1 MFFSNLSNLSNLA
14 LTTTALTTTTHTR
27 DARSIDRLRGRA
39 VLTVDK
45 WLRFEMPVASAVLM
59 QLLRYRLQAAFAFK
73 ASHAR
78 VALPSELA
86 EAVRLVGNAFMY
98 DSRRYSAN
106 GASLFPSFATNG
118 SAGRGGGG
126 GGGRGWTEAA
136 ETEAVEVGEE
146 GEGEEGER
154 PQQHARLELRGS

>member
-45 WLRFEMPVASAVLM
+45 WLRFEMPVASAALM

-126 GGGRGWTEAA
+126 GGGRGWN
-136 ETEAVEVGEE
+136 G
-146 GEGEEGER
+146 GGGD
-154 PQQHARLELRGS
+154 RGRGGRRGRGRGRG